1 MYAVI
6 VAPERAEQVQTAVQE
21 LGDLVFY
28 QAEKMDSGGIK
39 SMFQSLSRV
48 AADTLVLDVEAGPGD
63 DLVSA
68 VKGYRIARPNARIV
82 LLVSDR
88 EPGDDTV
95 AQLVGLGIY
104 DIVAGKDD
112 SDWAQLT
119 SKILQAPPATFAQA
133 ARWHVSHDREQNGT
147 NDRVVIE
154 RHPIGAVTISV
165 AGAAPGIGCT
175 HTALA
180 IASHIAKNK
189 YVVALLEFCARR
201 NLDYLARVSNMREG
215 EIPGSYRVGNLH
227 IFPIGPDVDDSEL
240 GQAFYKK
247 LQQIRGK
254 YKYIV
259 VDLGELNHS
268 KIADFSRSS
277 LAVVVASAALW
288 RWNDLLSVLSLCG
301 EQGNFSLVFAAP
313 LEKNFKKL
321 ASETGLKACYM
332 PYTPDPLRPDDAGE
346 ALQALLSEVL
356 PDKVVEQKRSFLRFV
371 NHPRL

>member
-1 MYAVI
+1 MYAV
-6 VAPERAEQVQTAVQE
+6 VAAPQRAEQVLAVVRE
-21 LGDLVFY
+21 LGDLVFC

-39 SMFQSLSRV
+39 SMFQSLARV
-48 AADTLVLDVEAGPGD
+48 VADTLVLDVDVGPGD

-68 VKGYRIARPNARIV
+68 VKGYRIARPGTRIV

-104 DIVAGKDD
+104 DIAAGKDD
-112 SDWAQLT
+112 SDWAQLIGR
-119 SKILQAPPATFAQA
+119 ILQTPPATFAQA

-147 NDRVVIE
+147 SDRVVIE

-165 AGAAPGIGCT
+165 AGAASGIGCT

-180 IASHIAKNK
+180 IASHIARSK
-189 YVVALLEFCARR
+189 YAAALLEFSSRR
-201 NLDYLARVSNMREG
+201 SLVYLVRALNMREG

-227 IFPIGPDVDDSEL
+227 IFPIGPDVDDTEL
-240 GQAFYKK
+240 DQAFYKK

-259 VDLGELNHS
+259 VDLGELSKS

-277 LAVVVASAALW
+277 LAVVVASAAPW

-301 EQGNFSLVFAAP
+301 EQGNVGLVFAAP
-313 LEKNFKKL
+313 SEKSFKKL
-321 ASETGLKACYM
+321 ASETGLKAGYL
-332 PYTPDPLRPDDAGE
+332 PYIPDPLRPNEAGE

-356 PDKVVEQKRSFLRFV
+356 PDKVVEQKRLFLRFFKK
-371 NHPRL
+371 